1 MKKIIITALIILAL
15 GLVASKTIFSKK
27 NENPFTDH
35 TKVKIGDIRDVI
47 SASGKIQSDSVAT
60 LKFQTSGLLTYV
72 GVKKGDIVEK
82 GQLIASL
89 DERELQKNLKKQL
102 NDYMTSRW
110 TLDEDKQVTYK
121 DRALSDTI
129 KRLIDKDQFSL
140 ENDILDV
147 ELADIALKFAHIYS
161 PINGIVTDIDAPS
174 PGVNVTA
181 ATATFTV
188 IDYNDIY
195 FKIDV
200 DEADIGRIEMGQP
213 VDIRLD
219 AYPTETFFGAISSI
233 DFTSSV
239 TSGGSTAFP
248 IKVKFPDNS
257 YLKFKIGMNG
267 DSEIKI
273 NEIKNTR
280 VLPTEFIF
288 ENKKGKFVYV
298 EDKNNTLKKREI
310 TTGLENETTIE
321 ILSGLKKGETV
332 FLPKN
337 I

>member
-1 MKKIIITALIILAL
+1 MKKIIIGVIIILAL
-15 GLVASKTIFSKK
+15 GFVASKTILSKK
-27 NENPFTDH
+27 SENPISDKT
-35 TKVKIGDIRDVI
+35 TVKLGDIRDSI
-47 SASGKIQSDSVAT
+47 SASGKIQSDSVVT

-72 GVKKGDIVEK
+72 GVKKGNIVKK

-110 TLDEDKQVTYK
+110 TLDENKKVTYK
-121 DRALSDTI
+121 DQALSDTI
-129 KRLIDKDQFSL
+129 KRAIDKNQFSMD
-140 ENDILDV
+140 NDILDV
-147 ELADIALKFAHIYS
+147 EIADISLKFANLYS
-161 PINGIVTDIDAPS
+161 PINGIVTEIDAPA

-188 IDYNDIY
+188 VDYNDIY
-195 FKIDV
+195 FKINV
-200 DEADIGRIEMGQP
+200 DEADIGRVEIGQP
-213 VDIRLD
+213 VDIVLD
-219 AYPTETFFGAISSI
+219 AYPAETFFGAISSI
-233 DFTSSV
+233 DFTSTV

-248 IKVKFPDNS
+248 IRVKFPDNS

-267 DSEIKI
+267 DAEIKI

-288 ENKKGKFVYV
+288 ESEKGKFVYV
-298 EDKNNTLKKREI
+298 EGKNNTFQKKQI
-310 TTGLENETTIE
+310 KTGLENETNVE
-321 ILSGLKKGETV
+321 ILSGLAKGEKV